1 MDYIVDTATKEGGAI
16 GRLPLA
22 FIIVTFFG
30 AHGYRKGSLSLS
42 GLISA
47 WLVGMISCYSSWTI
61 AVSLLTFYY
70 SSSKLTK
77 YKSTIKKTLEDNHSE
92 GGNRNYV
99 QVFSNSLTATIFAL
113 LFHIYT
119 NRLSTIINYNYDY
132 FSSFL
137 LSAII
142 GHYSCCNGDTWA
154 SELGILSK
162 SEPILITTL
171 KRVPKGTNG
180 GISKTGILASI
191 SGGLLI
197 GVFYY
202 LATITFGT
210 DNSEYK
216 YLSSTFH
223 LIPVLLLSTLSG
235 LIGSLIDSLLGATL
249 QASLWSENKK
259 IIVSEE
265 RKIPPNER
273 TKLISGKK
281 ILNNH
286 QVNFISSLATSLIAG
301 LLGQFLF

>member
-1 MDYIVDTATKEGGAI
+1 MDYIIDTTTKEGAAI

-22 FIIVTFFG
+22 FLIVSFFG
-30 AHGYRKGSLSLS
+30 IHGYRKGSLSLS

-61 AVSLLTFYY
+61 AVTLLTFYY

-77 YKSTIKKTLEDNHSE
+77 YKAKIKKALEDNHTE
-92 GGNRNYV
+92 GGNRNYI
-99 QVFSNSLTATIFAL
+99 QVFSNSLSATIYAIMFFL
-113 LFHIYT
+113 YT

-132 FSSFL
+132 FGSFL
-137 LSAII
+137 LCAII
-142 GHYSCCNGDTWA
+142 GHYACCNGDTWA

-162 SEPILITTL
+162 SQPILITTL

-180 GISKTGILASI
+180 GISKTGILASL

-202 LATITFGT
+202 LATITFST
-210 DNSEYK
+210 DNDEYRS
-216 YLSSTFH
+216 LSSTFH
-223 LIPVLLLSTLSG
+223 LLPILLLSTLSG
-235 LIGSLIDSLLGATL
+235 LIGSLIDSILGATL

-259 IIVSEE
+259 VIVSEE
-265 RKIPPNER
+265 RKIPSSER

-286 QVNFISSLATSLIAG
+286 QVNFISSLATSLLAG
-301 LLGQFLF
+301 LLGQLLF